1 MNAIFLSVGWCCFIY
16 IYIYE
21 KIRYIQIAFVIV
33 VVGMCSFFVV
43 VGGCS
48 FVGRSVNERE
58 REREKWESMKIS
70 ILFKSKNGKKSCF
83 PEKISRKFF
92 EWENILNFSSFYL
105 KNKDILFFYLEM
117 KWKQVRKIK
126 HDLNILCL
134 IGINELKE
142 EILT

>member
-1 MNAIFLSVGWCCFIY
+1 MLFR

-58 REREKWESMKIS
+58 M
-70 ILFKSKNGKKSCF
+70 GVD
-83 PEKISRKFF
+83 
-92 EWENILNFSSFYL
+92 ENKYNDYFI
-105 KNKDILFFYLEM
+105 
-117 KWKQVRKIK
+117 
-126 HDLNILCL
+126 
-134 IGINELKE
+134 
-142 EILT
+142 